1 MGNPTRPAGAFIPE
15 SSGTV
20 GLFRTSL
27 AGPGRT
33 LPDAFSKL
41 EHAPLVERVTRHFS
55 RDLLGA
61 RIVLGAEEGRGYWD
75 FTRIRNECYVVVQ
88 NYAYREPRVEL
99 MGGDGLI
106 QFNFRLSGDLT
117 LGVSRQ
123 QPVRLTGPSLFVW
136 QQPLGLEVPEWTAA
150 NAHEHS
156 VSISIRPEF
165 LVKSFF
171 STSVEPPQALQGFL
185 TGSAHQVN
193 FLHLPLTAE
202 MFGLATKIINSQ
214 KQGPVAL
221 VYVEALALEL
231 LCEAVMEFDDVAAAV
246 QEHFSSRQLRCLN
259 VARDLLLRQFA
270 PPPTIRQIAR
280 SAGLAETIL
289 TRDFK
294 AAFGET
300 IFDFSLRCR
309 MQHALKLLRSEH
321 IPIVQ
326 VAEAVGYR
334 HQASFATA
342 FRRHFG
348 MRPKDVRRPRGN
360 PSGAPVRDN

>member
-1 MGNPTRPAGAFIPE
+1 MPQ

-27 AGPGRT
+27 AGPGHT

-41 EHAPLVERVTRHFS
+41 EYAPLVERVTRHFG

-61 RIVLGAEEGRGYWD
+61 RIVLAQDEGKGYWE
-75 FTRIRNECYVVVQ
+75 FTRIRNECYVVIQ

-106 QFNFRLSGDLT
+106 QFNFRLAGDLT

-123 QPVRLTGPSLFVW
+123 QPIRLTGPSLFVW
-136 QQPLGLEVPEWTAA
+136 QQPLGLEVPEWTAP

-156 VSISIRPEF
+156 VSISTRPEF

-171 STSVEPPQALQGFL
+171 SSSVEAPKALQAFL
-185 TGSAHQVN
+185 NGSGSQVN
-193 FLHLPLTAE
+193 FLHLPLTPE
-202 MFGLATKIINSQ
+202 MFGLATKVIDNQ
-214 KQGPVAL
+214 KHGPVSL
-221 VYVEALALEL
+221 VYVEALAFEL
-231 LCEAVMEFDDVAAAV
+231 LCEAVTQFDNVAAVV
-246 QEHFSSRQLRCLN
+246 QEHFSARQLRCLN
-259 VARDLLLRQFA
+259 VARDLLSRQFA

-280 SAGLAETIL
+280 TAGLAETIL

-300 IFDFSLRCR
+300 LFDFSLRCR

-326 VAEAVGYR
+326 VGEAVGYR

-348 MRPKDVRRPRGN
+348 MRPKDVRRTR
-360 PSGAPVRDN
+360 RLK

>member
-1 MGNPTRPAGAFIPE
+1 MGNPTRPAVAVILE

-106 QFNFRLSGDLT
+106 QFNFRLSGDLP

-165 LVKSFF
+165 LVKSIFRP
-171 STSVEPPQALQGFL
+171 VWEVAGQY
-185 TGSAHQVN
+185 
-193 FLHLPLTAE
+193 
-202 MFGLATKIINSQ
+202 GL
-214 KQGPVAL
+214 
-221 VYVEALALEL
+221 
-231 LCEAVMEFDDVAAAV
+231 
-246 QEHFSSRQLRCLN
+246 RQPG
-259 VARDLLLRQFA
+259 ASRDLPNR
-270 PPPTIRQIAR
+270 RR
-280 SAGLAETIL
+280 RGEL
-289 TRDFK
+289 TQQK
-294 AAFGET
+294 ITG
-300 IFDFSLRCR
+300 
-309 MQHALKLLRSEH
+309 H
-321 IPIVQ
+321 IDTSQ
-326 VAEAVGYR
+326 L
-334 HQASFATA
+334 
-342 FRRHFG
+342 
-348 MRPKDVRRPRGN
+348 PRGEVFLD
-360 PSGAPVRDN
+360 GGGDVVEFHDGFAQQFEGQRFQVYHRH